1 MKKIF
6 LFLSAALLS
15 LAVSATEYD
24 VVISDANIDI
34 QKNNDIDITSQLGG
48 ALLTDGDVVNLT
60 VKGYFSVAIKDVMYA
75 GIVDNSEAA
84 GYWKELSEMD
94 YNSGISIGAG
104 DVAEGTECNATIQIP
119 IIADAVTSEKI
130 VVRLMLKLAAK
141 VQNAV
146 IKSGEPVKL
155 RATLEELSV
164 VAAQYIVEMP
174 TGEFQPDSPKQFKY
188 EIDFETE
195 EVLKKDDI
203 LNLTING
210 TFSADIYNITVM
222 VFEGAETMLPW
233 TEKTFSATKDSEV
246 TDVTISIPM
255 VTNFSG
261 KTGKLTVF
269 AVYDPDGGEVVP
281 EGISFL
287 KAGEEVH
294 EGIELGSKSYETVSL
309 DYNQYATPHNYQFID
324 AAIATNVMP
333 NDYVTF
339 SITGVTNK
347 AFEGEL
353 KVYLRDGVEGGS
365 YGAVSGYTTI
375 AQKVDAQ
382 GEITFEGILKVTKV
396 AEICDLVME
405 ISDEAEEGASIVIA
419 PAGTQVHEGVELTSK
434 EFTTLTLAAN
444 VWDEGSNYQYVEE
457 LTAPEEGFLKG
468 DFVSLSINGVASND
482 IAKLQVALIGSEYN
496 NVSDYVTIAENVKAG
511 DAITFSKKLVLNS
524 ATDVCNLT
532 ITTTDAVAD
541 DIEAITIEGGDLPH
555 VAVELAQKE
564 FTSLTLAAN
573 DWGTGSNYQS
583 EAVEIEKPEAGFF
596 EGDYVSFTI
605 KGVADNA
612 ITTLQVVLV
621 DDSWSAV
628 SEYTPVTTEAIEKDG
643 SVDITGKV
651 ELTKATEVCKLVFN
665 TTDAV
670 VEGVETIKIVSADGP
685 VHVAVELAQKDFTS
699 LTMVANVWDAGSNYQ
714 YVEELT
720 APEEGFQEGDYV
732 TVTITGVA
740 SHNIEGLQVALIDGS
755 WNAVSAYTSL
765 ATGINAGEEVS
776 ITKAIPLTKAT
787 DVCKLTITTTDPAA
801 DGVAEIKIEPKE
813 VAVEEVAASAFAV
826 EGGMVYSA
834 GEIVVYNVA
843 GKQVAS
849 ASKAFNVNSLAAGV
863 YFITAQEGTIKFVK

>member
-6 LFLSAALLS
+6 LFLVTALLS
-15 LAVSATEYD
+15 LAVSAEEYNVLITSFNVD
-24 VVISDANIDI
+24 VNADNNIEF
-34 QKNNDIDITSQLGG
+34 TSQLNG
-48 ALLTDGDVVNLT
+48 ATLTEGDVINLT
-60 VKGYFSVAIKDVMYA
+60 LKGYFDAPAIVTYNTIA
-75 GIVDNSEAA
+75 DNAA
-84 GYWKELSEMD
+84 DACG
-94 YNSGISIGAG
+94 
-104 DVAEGTECNATIQIP
+104 EGTNCYWAQ
-119 IIADAVTSEKI
+119 
-130 VVRLMLKLAAK
+130 LAEWES
-141 VQNAV
+141 VELGTAV
-146 IKSGEPVKL
+146 IGEEFEVTKSVTITTTALTNEKY
-155 RATLEELSV
+155 V
-164 VAAQYIVEMP
+164 VQLGFSFASLKDKKKYQ
-174 TGEFQPDSPKQFKY
+174 QFKFRPTAEALSANAKEY
-188 EIDFETE
+188 NVSVPTLKFGFDGNKNYKAEVPFETE
-195 EVLKKDDI
+195 AAMKTDDI
-203 LNLTING
+203 LKVTING
-210 TFSADIYNITVM
+210 KFSENVQGIVFM
-222 VFEGAETMLPW
+222 VFDNDGNEVLGWSVKSNFQAAKDMTVNETLDLVMPVDCPTTAAKLGVFIEEYDAEKP
-233 TEKTFSATKDSEV
+233 
-246 TDVTISIPM
+246 
-255 VTNFSG
+255 
-261 KTGKLTVF
+261 
-269 AVYDPDGGEVVP
+269 
-281 EGISFL
+281 ISFL
-287 KAGEEVH
+287 KDGDVAH
-294 EGIELGSKSYETVSL
+294 EPVELAVKE
-309 DYNQYATPHNYQFID
+309 YNTEITLSCNEYITPHNYQFID
-324 AAIATNVMP
+324 AAIAENVLVG
-333 NDYVTF
+333 DYVTF
-339 SITGVTNK
+339 SISGVPNK
-347 AFEGEL
+347 AFAGDL
-353 KVYLRDGVEGGS
+353 KAYLRNGVEGGS
-365 YGAVSGYTTI
+365 YAAISDYTIVTSNVE
-375 AQKVDAQ
+375 AN
-382 GEITFEGILKVTKV
+382 GEITYSGILSATSA
-396 AEICDLVME
+396 AEICDLVLE
-405 ISDEAEEGASIVIA
+405 ITDEAEEGASIVIA
-419 PAGTQVHEGVELTSK
+419 PEGTQVHEGVELTSK

-765 ATGINAGEEVS
+765 ATGIKAGEEVS

-801 DGVAEIKIEPKE
+801 DGVAEIKIEPKN